1 VNFASALAELAVK
14 LIVMTNPSQALINIY
29 ELSPATRK
37 ELEVW
42 GQHLAHTSISG
53 MPKGHSAKSEKVLAE
68 LQRTAALK
76 AYLVSEADKAIKE
89 AVYRARKEK
98 MSWHTIGN
106 ALGVTGEAA
115 RLRYS
120 DR

>member
-1 VNFASALAELAVK
+1 MVARSK
-14 LIVMTNPSQALINIY
+14 ALINLD

-42 GQHLAHTSISG
+42 GEHLAHAGEAEVFS
-53 MPKGHSAKSEKVLAE
+53 PKRPNNPAVIGE

-76 AYLVSEADKAIKE
+76 AYLMAEADKAIKE
-89 AVYRARKEK
+89 AVYRARAEK
-98 MSWHTIGN
+98 LSWHSIGN
-106 ALGVTGEAA
+106 ALGITGEAA
-115 RLRYS
+115 RLRYA